1 MGWHIRQL
9 EVLFMANPEEFKK
22 QIEAG
27 LSQDYNV
34 EFLGKNFEQIVNLLT
49 EAKAEKIYQWVRDIV
64 DRKIE
69 PITIGSKKPY
79 KEWTISELLAFRY
92 PFSIGN
98 TEYRILFVK
107 VKNSVYIEF
116 HLGDHKYYDKVRK
129 DLELKKSSY

>member
-1 MGWHIRQL
+1 M
-9 EVLFMANPEEFKK
+9 VDPNEFKRK
-22 QIEAG
+22 IEVSI
-27 LSQDYNV
+27 SQDYKV
-34 EFLGKNFEQIVNLLT
+34 EFLGKNFEEIVALLT
-49 EAKAEKIYQWVRDIV
+49 EIKAEKIYSWVKEIV

-79 KEWTISELLAFRY
+79 KEWTVNELLTFRY

-129 DLELKKSSY
+129 DLDLKKSNY